1 MKWKEEKVIAFR
13 SALIDWYEANKR
25 VLPWRENTEAYRI
38 WVSEIMLQQTKVDT
52 VMPYFER
59 FMTWFPTM
67 KDFAEAPEERILKA
81 WEGLGYYSRVRNLQ
95 AAMKTVVTE
104 MDGVVPSDLDGIL
117 ALKGVG
123 PYTAGA
129 VLSIAYAKPEPAV
142 DGNVMRVIS
151 RILEIDDDIMK
162 QKTRKRFEAALY
174 PLIDPEKPGEFNQ
187 GLMEIGAL
195 VCTPKKP
202 MCLICPLQEFCEAH
216 KVGKE
221 EAYPVK
227 IKKTKVKKVFL
238 SSAIVQVGEDQY
250 IVEQRPD
257 TGLLANLWQ
266 FPTVELTENHET
278 MKLAFL
284 QKYGVELEMKADPI
298 VHVKHIFSH
307 LVWEVDVFAA
317 QAVTTQP
324 SDLKLKTV
332 TKTEMEQLAFPV
344 PYQKMWQAF
353 LKGETIQ

>member
-1 MKWKEEKVIAFR
+1 MNWNDEKVIAFR
-13 SALIDWYEANKR
+13 KSLIDWYETNKR
-25 VLPWRENTEAYRI
+25 ILPWRENTEAYRI

-52 VMPYFER
+52 VMPYFDR
-59 FMTWFPTM
+59 FMEWFPTM
-67 KDFAEAPEERILKA
+67 KDFADAPEERILKA

-95 AAMKTVVTE
+95 AAMKTVVYE
-104 MDGVVPSDLDGIL
+104 MNGIVPNDLEGIL

-129 VLSIAYAKPEPAV
+129 VLSIAYEKAEPAV

-151 RILEIDDDIMK
+151 RVLEIDEDIMK
-162 QKTRKRFEAALY
+162 QKTRKTFEKALY
-174 PLIDPEKPGEFNQ
+174 TLIDPDKPGEFNQ

-202 MCLICPLQEFCEAH
+202 MCLICPLQSFCEAH
-216 KVGKE
+216 QKGE
-221 EAYPVK
+221 EEKYPVK

-238 SSAIVQVGEDQY
+238 SSVIVKQGEEQF
-250 IVEQRPD
+250 IIEQRPD

-266 FPTVELTENHET
+266 FPTVTKTDNQEAL
-278 MKLAFL
+278 KLAFL
-284 QKYGVELEMKADPI
+284 QEYGIELQLEPESI
-298 VHVKHIFSH
+298 THVKHIFSH
-307 LVWEVDVFAA
+307 LVWEVDVFVA
-317 QAVTTQP
+317 QAITTQP

-332 TKTEMEQLAFPV
+332 TKAEMEHLAFPV

-353 LKGETIQ
+353 QKGETM

>member
-1 MKWKEEKVIAFR
+1 MNWNDEKVIAFR
-13 SALIDWYEANKR
+13 KSLIDWYETNKR

-52 VMPYFER
+52 VMPYFNR
-59 FMTWFPTM
+59 FMEWFPTM
-67 KDFAEAPEERILKA
+67 KDFADAPEERILKA

-95 AAMKTVVTE
+95 AAMKTVVYE
-104 MDGVVPSDLDGIL
+104 MNGIVPNDLEGIL

-129 VLSIAYAKPEPAV
+129 VLSIAYEKAEPAV

-151 RILEIDDDIMK
+151 RVLEIDEDIMK
-162 QKTRKRFEAALY
+162 QKTRKTFEKALY
-174 PLIDPEKPGEFNQ
+174 TLIDPDKPGEFNQ

-202 MCLICPLQEFCEAH
+202 MCLICPLQSFCEAH
-216 KVGKE
+216 QKGE
-221 EAYPVK
+221 EEKYPVK

-238 SSAIVQVGEDQY
+238 SSVIVKQGEEQF
-250 IVEQRPD
+250 IIEQRPD

-266 FPTVELTENHET
+266 FPTVTKTDNQEAL
-278 MKLAFL
+278 KLAFL
-284 QKYGVELEMKADPI
+284 QEYGIELQLEPEPI
-298 VHVKHIFSH
+298 THVKHIFSH
-307 LVWEVDVFAA
+307 LVWEVDVFVA
-317 QAVTTQP
+317 QAIITQP
-324 SDLKLKTV
+324 SDLKIKTV
-332 TKTEMEQLAFPV
+332 TKAEMEHLAFPV

-353 LKGETIQ
+353 QKGETIS

>member
-1 MKWKEEKVIAFR
+1 MNWNDEKVIAFR
-13 SALIDWYEANKR
+13 KSLIDWYETNKR

-52 VMPYFER
+52 VMPYFDR
-59 FMTWFPTM
+59 FMEWFPTM
-67 KDFAEAPEERILKA
+67 KDFADAPEERILKA

-95 AAMKTVVTE
+95 TAMKTVVYE
-104 MDGVVPSDLDGIL
+104 MNGIVPNDLEGIL

-129 VLSIAYAKPEPAV
+129 VLSIAYEKAEPAV

-151 RILEIDDDIMK
+151 RVLEIDEDIMK
-162 QKTRKRFEAALY
+162 QKTRKTFEKALY
-174 PLIDPEKPGEFNQ
+174 TLIDPDKPGEFNQ

-202 MCLICPLQEFCEAH
+202 MCLICPLQSFCEAH
-216 KVGKE
+216 QAGE
-221 EAYPVK
+221 EEKYPVK

-238 SSAIVQVGEDQY
+238 SSVIVKQGEEQF
-250 IVEQRPD
+250 IIEQRPD

-266 FPTVELTENHET
+266 FPTVTKTDNQEAL
-278 MKLAFL
+278 KLAFL
-284 QKYGVELEMKADPI
+284 QEYGIELQLESEPI
-298 VHVKHIFSH
+298 THVKHIFSH
-307 LVWEVDVFAA
+307 LVWEVDVFVA
-317 QAVTTQP
+317 QAITTQP

-332 TKTEMEQLAFPV
+332 TKAEMEHLAFPV

-353 LKGETIQ
+353 QKGETM

>member
-1 MKWKEEKVIAFR
+1 MNWNDEKVIAFR
-13 SALIDWYEANKR
+13 KSLIDWYETNKR

-52 VMPYFER
+52 VMPYFDR
-59 FMTWFPTM
+59 FMEWFPTM
-67 KDFAEAPEERILKA
+67 KDFADAPEERILKA

-95 AAMKTVVTE
+95 AAMKTVVYE
-104 MDGVVPSDLDGIL
+104 MNGIVPNDLEGIL

-129 VLSIAYAKPEPAV
+129 VLSIAYEKAEPAV

-151 RILEIDDDIMK
+151 RVLEIDEDIMK
-162 QKTRKRFEAALY
+162 QKTRKTFEKALY
-174 PLIDPEKPGEFNQ
+174 TLIDPDKPGEFNQ

-202 MCLICPLQEFCEAH
+202 MCLICPLQSFCEAH
-216 KVGKE
+216 QKGE
-221 EAYPVK
+221 EEKYPVK

-238 SSAIVQVGEDQY
+238 SSVIVKQGEEQF
-250 IVEQRPD
+250 IIEQRPD

-266 FPTVELTENHET
+266 FPTVAKTDNQEAL
-278 MKLAFL
+278 KLAFL
-284 QKYGVELEMKADPI
+284 QEYGIELELEPEPI
-298 VHVKHIFSH
+298 THVKHIFSH
-307 LVWEVDVFAA
+307 LVWEVDVFVA
-317 QAVTTQP
+317 QAITAQP

-332 TKTEMEQLAFPV
+332 TKAEMEHLAFPV

-353 LKGETIQ
+353 QKGETM

>member
-1 MKWKEEKVIAFR
+1 MNWNDEKVIAFR
-13 SALIDWYEANKR
+13 KSLIDWYEANKR
-25 VLPWRENTEAYRI
+25 ILPWRENTEAYRI

-52 VMPYFER
+52 VMPYFDR
-59 FMTWFPTM
+59 FMEWFPTM
-67 KDFAEAPEERILKA
+67 KDFADAPEERILKA

-95 AAMKTVVTE
+95 AAMKTVVYE
-104 MDGVVPSDLDGIL
+104 MNGIVPNDLEGIL

-129 VLSIAYAKPEPAV
+129 VLSIAYEKAEPAV

-151 RILEIDDDIMK
+151 RVLEIDEDIMK
-162 QKTRKRFEAALY
+162 QKTRKTFEKALY
-174 PLIDPEKPGEFNQ
+174 TLIDPDKPGEFNQ

-202 MCLICPLQEFCEAH
+202 MCLICPLQSFCEAH
-216 KVGKE
+216 QKGE
-221 EAYPVK
+221 EEKYPVK

-238 SSAIVQVGEDQY
+238 SSVIVKQGEEQF
-250 IVEQRPD
+250 IIEQRPD

-266 FPTVELTENHET
+266 FPTVAKTDNQEAL
-278 MKLAFL
+278 KLAFL
-284 QKYGVELEMKADPI
+284 QEYGIEFQLEPEPI
-298 VHVKHIFSH
+298 THVKHIFSH
-307 LVWEVDVFAA
+307 LVWEVDVFVA
-317 QAVTTQP
+317 QAITTQP

-332 TKTEMEQLAFPV
+332 TKAEMEHLAFPV

-353 LKGETIQ
+353 QKGETM

>member
-1 MKWKEEKVIAFR
+1 MNWNDEKVIAFR
-13 SALIDWYEANKR
+13 KSLIDWYETNKR
-25 VLPWRENTEAYRI
+25 ILPWRENTEAYRI

-52 VMPYFER
+52 VMPYFDR
-59 FMTWFPTM
+59 FMEWFPTM
-67 KDFAEAPEERILKA
+67 KDFADAPEERILKA

-95 AAMKTVVTE
+95 TAMKTVVYE
-104 MDGVVPSDLDGIL
+104 MNGIVPNDLEGIL

-129 VLSIAYAKPEPAV
+129 VLSIAYEKAEPAV

-151 RILEIDDDIMK
+151 RVLEIDEDIMK
-162 QKTRKRFEAALY
+162 QKTRKTFEKALY
-174 PLIDPEKPGEFNQ
+174 TLIDPDKPGEFNQ

-202 MCLICPLQEFCEAH
+202 MCLICPLQSFCEAH
-216 KVGKE
+216 QKGE
-221 EAYPVK
+221 EEKYPVK

-238 SSAIVQVGEDQY
+238 SSVIVKQGEEQF
-250 IVEQRPD
+250 IIEQRPD

-266 FPTVELTENHET
+266 FPTVPKTDNQEAL
-278 MKLAFL
+278 KLAFL
-284 QKYGVELEMKADPI
+284 QEYGIELQLESEPI
-298 VHVKHIFSH
+298 THVKHIFSH
-307 LVWEVDVFAA
+307 LVWEVDVFVA
-317 QAVTTQP
+317 QAITTQP

-332 TKTEMEQLAFPV
+332 TKAEMEHLAFPV

-353 LKGETIQ
+353 QKGETM

>member
-1 MKWKEEKVIAFR
+1 MNWNDEKVIAFR
-13 SALIDWYEANKR
+13 KSLIDWYETNKR
-25 VLPWRENTEAYRI
+25 ILPWRENTEAYRI

-52 VMPYFER
+52 VMPYFDR
-59 FMTWFPTM
+59 FMEWFPTM
-67 KDFAEAPEERILKA
+67 KDFADAPEERILKA

-95 AAMKTVVTE
+95 AAMKTVVYE
-104 MDGVVPSDLDGIL
+104 MNGIVPNDLEGIL

-129 VLSIAYAKPEPAV
+129 VLSIAYEKAEPAV

-151 RILEIDDDIMK
+151 RVLEIDEDIMK
-162 QKTRKRFEAALY
+162 QKTRKTFEKALY
-174 PLIDPEKPGEFNQ
+174 TLIDPDKPGEFNQ

-202 MCLICPLQEFCEAH
+202 MCLICPLQSFCEAH
-216 KVGKE
+216 QKGE
-221 EAYPVK
+221 EEKYPVK

-238 SSAIVQVGEDQY
+238 SSVIVKQGEEQF
-250 IVEQRPD
+250 IIEQRPD

-266 FPTVELTENHET
+266 FPTVAKTDNQEAL
-278 MKLAFL
+278 KLAFL
-284 QKYGVELEMKADPI
+284 QEYGTELELEPEPI
-298 VHVKHIFSH
+298 THVKHIFSH
-307 LVWEVDVFAA
+307 LVWEVDVFVA
-317 QAVTTQP
+317 QAITTQP

-332 TKTEMEQLAFPV
+332 TKAEMEHLAFPV

-353 LKGETIQ
+353 QKGETM

>member
-1 MKWKEEKVIAFR
+1 MEWNKEKIIAFR
-13 SALIDWYEANKR
+13 SALTDWYEANKR
-25 VLPWRENTEAYRI
+25 ILPWRENTEPYRI

-129 VLSIAYAKPEPAV
+129 VLSIAYEKPEPAV

-162 QKTRKRFEAALY
+162 QKTRKKFEAALY

-187 GLMEIGAL
+187 ALMEIGAL

-238 SSAIVQVGEDQY
+238 SSVIIRVGEDQY
-250 IVEQRPD
+250 IIEQRPE

-266 FPTVELTENHET
+266 FPTVELAENHEA
-278 MKLAFL
+278 MKLTFL
-284 QKYGVELEMKADPI
+284 QKYGIELEVEAEPI
-298 VHVKHIFSH
+298 THVKHIFSH
-307 LVWEVDVFAA
+307 LVWEVDVFVA
-317 QAVTTQP
+317 QAIHLQT

-332 TKTEMEQLAFPV
+332 TKAEMEHLAFPV

-353 LKGETIQ
+353 LKGETVQ

>member
-1 MKWKEEKVIAFR
+1 MDWKQEKIVTFR
-13 SALIDWYEANKR
+13 TALIDWYEKNKR
-25 VLPWRENTEAYRI
+25 VLPWRENTEPYRI

-67 KDFAEAPEERILKA
+67 QDFTEAPEERILKA

-95 AAMKTVVTE
+95 AAMKTVVEE
-104 MDGVVPSDLDGIL
+104 MDGVVPDNLTDIL
-117 ALKGVG
+117 ELKGVG

-129 VLSIAYAKPEPAV
+129 VLSIAYERPEPAV

-151 RILEIDDDIMK
+151 RVLEIDDDIMK
-162 QKTRKRFEAALY
+162 QKTRKKFEAALY
-174 PLIDPEKPGEFNQ
+174 ELIDPEKPGEFNQ

-202 MCLICPLQEFCEAH
+202 MCLVCPLQEFCEAH
-216 KVGKE
+216 KAGE
-221 EAYPVK
+221 EELYPVK
-227 IKKTKVKKVFL
+227 IKKTKVKKMYL
-238 SSAIVQVGEDQY
+238 SSAIVQTGADQF
-250 IVEQRPD
+250 IIEQRPD

-266 FPTVELTENHET
+266 FPTVEQSDNQEAL
-278 MKLAFL
+278 KLAFL
-284 QKYGVELEMKADPI
+284 QKYGMELQIKPEPI
-298 VHVKHIFSH
+298 THVKHIFSH

-317 QAVTTQP
+317 QAITTQP
-324 SDLKLKTV
+324 VDLKLKTV
-332 TKTEMEQLAFPV
+332 TKEEMGHLAFPV

-353 LKGETIQ
+353 QKGEIQ

>member
-1 MKWKEEKVIAFR
+1 MNWNEEKVIAFR
-13 SALIDWYEANKR
+13 KSLIDWYETNKR
-25 VLPWRENTEAYRI
+25 ILPWRENTEAYRI

-52 VMPYFER
+52 VMPYFDR
-59 FMTWFPTM
+59 FMEWFPTM
-67 KDFAEAPEERILKA
+67 KDFADAPEERILKA

-95 AAMKTVVTE
+95 AAMKTVVYE
-104 MDGVVPSDLDGIL
+104 MNGIVPNDLEGIL

-129 VLSIAYAKPEPAV
+129 VLSIAYEKAEPAV

-151 RILEIDDDIMK
+151 RVLEIDEDIMK
-162 QKTRKRFEAALY
+162 QKTRKTFEKALY
-174 PLIDPEKPGEFNQ
+174 TLIDPDKPGEFNQ

-202 MCLICPLQEFCEAH
+202 MCLICPLQSFCEAH
-216 KVGKE
+216 QKGE
-221 EAYPVK
+221 EEKYPVK

-238 SSAIVQVGEDQY
+238 SSVIVKQGEEQF
-250 IVEQRPD
+250 IIEQRPD

-266 FPTVELTENHET
+266 FPTVTKSDNQEAL
-278 MKLAFL
+278 KLAFL
-284 QKYGVELEMKADPI
+284 QEYGIELQLEPEPI
-298 VHVKHIFSH
+298 THVKHIFSH
-307 LVWEVDVFAA
+307 LVWEVDVFVA
-317 QAVTTQP
+317 QTITTQP

-332 TKTEMEQLAFPV
+332 TKAEMEHLAFPV

-353 LKGETIQ
+353 QKGETM

>member
-1 MKWKEEKVIAFR
+1 MNWNDEKVIAFR
-13 SALIDWYEANKR
+13 KSLIDWYETNKR
-25 VLPWRENTEAYRI
+25 ILPWRENTEAYRI

-52 VMPYFER
+52 VMPYFDR
-59 FMTWFPTM
+59 FMEWFPTM
-67 KDFAEAPEERILKA
+67 KDFADAPEERILKA

-95 AAMKTVVTE
+95 TAMKTVVYE
-104 MDGVVPSDLDGIL
+104 MNGIVPNDLERIL

-129 VLSIAYAKPEPAV
+129 VLSIAYEKAEPAV

-151 RILEIDDDIMK
+151 RVLEIDEDIMK
-162 QKTRKRFEAALY
+162 QKTRKTFEKALY
-174 PLIDPEKPGEFNQ
+174 TLIDPDKPGEFNQ

-202 MCLICPLQEFCEAH
+202 MCLICPLQSFCEAH
-216 KVGKE
+216 QKGE
-221 EAYPVK
+221 EEKYPVK

-238 SSAIVQVGEDQY
+238 SSVIVKQGEEQF
-250 IVEQRPD
+250 IIEQRPD

-266 FPTVELTENHET
+266 FPTVPKTDNQEAL
-278 MKLAFL
+278 KLAFL
-284 QKYGVELEMKADPI
+284 QEYGIELQLESEPI
-298 VHVKHIFSH
+298 THVKHIFSH
-307 LVWEVDVFAA
+307 LVWEVDVFVA
-317 QAVTTQP
+317 QAITTQP

-332 TKTEMEQLAFPV
+332 TKAEMEHLAFPV

-353 LKGETIQ
+353 QKGETM

>member
-1 MKWKEEKVIAFR
+1 MNWNDEKVIAFR
-13 SALIDWYEANKR
+13 KSLIDWYETNKR
-25 VLPWRENTEAYRI
+25 ILPWRENTEAYRI

-52 VMPYFER
+52 VMPYFYR
-59 FMTWFPTM
+59 FMEWFPTM
-67 KDFAEAPEERILKA
+67 KDFADAPEERILKA

-95 AAMKTVVTE
+95 AAMKTVVYE
-104 MDGVVPSDLDGIL
+104 MNGIVPNDLEGIL

-129 VLSIAYAKPEPAV
+129 VLSIAYEKAEPAV

-151 RILEIDDDIMK
+151 RVLEIDEDIMK
-162 QKTRKRFEAALY
+162 QKTRKTFEKALY
-174 PLIDPEKPGEFNQ
+174 TLIDPDKPGEFNQ

-202 MCLICPLQEFCEAH
+202 MCLICPLQSFCEAH
-216 KVGKE
+216 QKGE
-221 EAYPVK
+221 EEKYPVK

-238 SSAIVQVGEDQY
+238 SSVIVKQGEEQF
-250 IVEQRPD
+250 IIEQRPD

-266 FPTVELTENHET
+266 FPTVTKSDNQEAL
-278 MKLAFL
+278 KLAFL
-284 QKYGVELEMKADPI
+284 QEYGIELQLEPEPI
-298 VHVKHIFSH
+298 THVKHIFSH
-307 LVWEVDVFAA
+307 LVWEVDVFVA
-317 QAVTTQP
+317 QTITTQP

-332 TKTEMEQLAFPV
+332 TKAEMEHLAFPV

-353 LKGETIQ
+353 QKGETM